1 MRQILPKKIRR
12 TRSADELTVEQS
24 TDPAVPA
31 TLLEQAG
38 INPGSL
44 SRHTGVL
51 LIGYSGNY
59 PAGIAALQTQL
70 DTALMSCLLV
80 LEPMR
85 RRGLGAALVRA
96 ARLAADTRGART
108 LYALAPVTCAGYLVR
123 FGFTQVPTIPEA
135 ITKFAGH
142 PAFEPER
149 VAGFVVDISRD
160 GLIER

>member
-1 MRQILPKKIRR
+1 MLPRKIRR
-12 TRSADELTVEQS
+12 TRSADELVVEQS
-24 TDPAVPA
+24 TDPALPA

-44 SRHTGVL
+44 SRYTGVF
-51 LIGYSGNY
+51 LIGYSGSH

-70 DTALMSCLLV
+70 DTAVMSCLLV

-96 ARLAADTRGART
+96 VRLAANTRGART
-108 LYALAPVTCAGYLVR
+108 LYALGPDTAADYLAR
-123 FGFTQVPTIPEA
+123 FGFTRVPSMPEA
-135 ITKFAGH
+135 ISGLAAH

-149 VAGFVVDISRD
+149 AAGFIVDISRD